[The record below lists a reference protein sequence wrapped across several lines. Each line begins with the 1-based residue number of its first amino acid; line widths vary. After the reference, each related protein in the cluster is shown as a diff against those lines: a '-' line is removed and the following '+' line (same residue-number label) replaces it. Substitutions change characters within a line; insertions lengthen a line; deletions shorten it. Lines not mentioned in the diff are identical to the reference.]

1 MAATNA
7 NLMAALNVFILPPYR
22 SWPQAYSNTGLMTKN
37 APSPAQPLDEQGV
50 RAAIALAEK
59 AWNAADATL
68 FAGCM
73 AEDVDVVGL
82 LGERYQGRDVVELGH
97 RHIFETIYRDSKVTY
112 TVEQLRFLR
121 ADVAVVVLHQKMRS
135 HLPAHVVSSTAR
147 QRQISDE
154 MHDSEARAT
163 VTLVREGRAWQI
175 ASFHN
180 TAVAS
185 SVTGRG

>member
-1 MAATNA
+1 
-7 NLMAALNVFILPPYR
+7 
-22 SWPQAYSNTGLMTKN
+22 MTKN
-37 APSPAQPLDEQGV
+37 APSPALQLDEHGV
-50 RAAIALAEK
+50 RAAIARAEK
-59 AWNAADATL
+59 AWNAADAVT

-97 RHIFETIYRDSKVTY
+97 RHIFETIYKDSRVVY
-112 TVEQLRFLR
+112 TIEQLRFLR
-121 ADVAVVVLHQKMRS
+121 AEVAVVILHQKMRS
-135 HLPAHVVSSTAR
+135 RLPAHLVSSTAR
-147 QRQISDE
+147 QQHISGE

-163 VTLVREGRAWQI
+163 VTLVRDGRSWLI

-185 SVTGRG
+185 CVTVRG